1 MQHGCQFTLYNG
13 PRVPDPECVND
24 GIVEWIAE
32 DPDTLLYLGKEETNE
47 YHLAFLVDISVMLC
61 HRRLS
66 LMMEKMAYPARRVI
80 DGADYPIMRI
90 MIEPGEDIGVL
101 PLLLHIIHKPP
112 EAPKPITFGKLK
124 DFAGFARKYQ
134 LADAVEKL
142 VSFWIRALIG
152 EDESHVTKPGFEG
165 WLFIADTFPGIDC
178 SSRIIEKL
186 SLVLSREICQREGA
200 EGFQRWSQPMDG
212 SSEANS
218 ITQIKDEDIP
228 SCIFAHILQERK
240 RYLFHWTCQVTAFTQ
255 CSSSSSL
262 PPARETNHAKSMLGR
277 SLKTLGLAEMF
288 LSNPVSP
295 TPTWPVWMFA
305 DRVQRITAKVH
316 QNGLQDLK
324 NNVKDVS
331 NYMSG
336 YRILDILGT
345 QYAKLVRCR
354 KRVLGIDI
362 EPEEGNKR
370 NK

>member
-1 MQHGCQFTLYNG
+1 MRHGHQFTLFTG

-32 DPDTLLYLGKEETNE
+32 DPDTLLYLGKEDSNE

-61 HRRLS
+61 HRKLS

-112 EAPKPITFGKLK
+112 EAPKPITFENLK

-186 SLVLSREICQREGA
+186 SLVLSREIYQREGTN
-200 EGFQRWSQPMDG
+200 GFQRWSQPTDG

-228 SCIFAHILQERK
+228 SCIF
-240 RYLFHWTCQVTAFTQ
+240 
-255 CSSSSSL
+255 
-262 PPARETNHAKSMLGR
+262 GR

-336 YRILDILGT
+336 YRILDILGP

-354 KRVLGIDI
+354 KRVQGFDI
-362 EPEEGNKR
+362 EPEERNKR